1 MVIKPPRPRPHRK
14 SDLSECRPARKG
26 VAKITPKSKTPKK
39 PVIFT
44 STEEGTDLGLIDT
57 WKDLAAS
64 ESRLELMRKLKIL
77 NLGLAEVEEFNLGLN
92 LNFRTEK
99 ARERMAKGE
108 NKFVTAAMESKLMD
122 EIYKNSEIMRTRN
135 KMRRKL
141 AEDFGKNTRRYN
153 SIIKHLRTEARIVEN
168 EYRAKY
174 KRSMRPTRRTWQE
187 EKTG

>member
-1 MVIKPPRPRPHRK
+1 M
-14 SDLSECRPARKG
+14 
-26 VAKITPKSKTPKK
+26 
-39 PVIFT
+39 IFT
-44 STEEGTDLGLIDT
+44 STEEGVDLGLIDT

-64 ESRLELMRKLKIL
+64 ESRLELMRMLKIL

-153 SIIKHLRTEARIVEN
+153 SIIKKLRTEARIVKN
-168 EYRAKY
+168 DYKTKY
-174 KRSMRPTRRTWQE
+174 KNKLEDLRR
-187 EKTG
+187 K